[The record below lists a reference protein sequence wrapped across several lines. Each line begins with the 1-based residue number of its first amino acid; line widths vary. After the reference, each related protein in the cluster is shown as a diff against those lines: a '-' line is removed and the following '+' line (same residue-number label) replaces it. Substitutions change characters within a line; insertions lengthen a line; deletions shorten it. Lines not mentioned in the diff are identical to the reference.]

1 MYCREIG
8 INEIVFVSKM
18 HHLMA
23 AIDGLTMS
31 KPRLDG
37 YDSRSEV
44 IAKFCDLYH
53 ELVVIVAIYKAL
65 LERDA
70 STFSSMG
77 RSIIE
82 LDKELVRRWQ

>member
-1 MYCREIG
+1 MYRREIS
-8 INEIVFVSKM
+8 INNIIFISKM
-18 HHLMA
+18 HHLTGA
-23 AIDGLTMS
+23 VDGLTMS
-31 KPRLDG
+31 LPRLPG
-37 YDSRSEV
+37 YDSKSVV
-44 IAKFCDLYH
+44 IDKLCYLYH

-82 LDKELVRRWQ
+82 LDKELVRR